1 MGTGGEKW
9 GDVEMFIGE
18 YRHSLDDKGRVIVP
32 SKYRDKLGETF
43 VLTKGLD
50 GCLFIYTLPEWS
62 IFEQK
67 LRSLPLTSTN
77 ARKFVRFFLSGAIE
91 CNTDKQGRILIP
103 VNLRNYSEM
112 LKDIV
117 FVGMSNRIEVWSD
130 QKWTSY
136 NEDELDLDLLAEQ
149 MEELGI

>member
-1 MGTGGEKW
+1 
-9 GDVEMFIGE
+9 MFIGE
-18 YRHSLDDKGRVIVP
+18 YRHSLDEKGRVIVP
-32 SKYRDKLGETF
+32 AKYRDKLGDAF

-50 GCLFIYTLPEWS
+50 GCLFIYTLAEWS

-67 LRSLPLTSTN
+67 LRSLPLTNTK

-103 VNLRNYSEM
+103 VNLRDYSEIE
-112 LKDIV
+112 KDIF

-130 QKWTSY
+130 KKWIDY
-136 NEDELDLDLLAEQ
+136 NKDEIDVEELAEQ

>member
-1 MGTGGEKW
+1 MGTCGSKW

-18 YRHSLDDKGRVIVP
+18 YRHSLDEKGRVIIPV
-32 SKYRDKLGETF
+32 KYRDKLGESF
-43 VLTKGLD
+43 VLTKGFD
-50 GCLFIYTLPEWS
+50 GCLFTYTLTEWS

-67 LRSLPLTSTN
+67 LRDLPLAN
-77 ARKFVRFFLSGAIE
+77 IKARKFVRFFLSGAVE

-103 VNLRNYSEM
+103 NNLRVYSEIQ
-112 LKDIV
+112 KDIV

-130 QKWTSY
+130 QKWTDY
-136 NEDELDLDLLAEQ
+136 NEDELDVELLAEQ